1 MIPAP
6 QRAAAPLPQDGP
18 SPTGGRGPTAVA
30 AFPFPPWIGS
40 TAVDRSTV
48 IPRPMSVTE
57 LLDEG
62 FRILRSRY
70 RTLAPIVAVIATP
83 LAVLSAVASRQALP
97 HNGASGAFNVGT
109 LGATGGQ
116 GTWVLA
122 LYAVALLWPALVAG
136 PVCRVTA
143 ATWFGRIET
152 RRSAWRQGMR
162 RVPGQLVA
170 VLTVD
175 VMMVVGAIFLFL
187 PGIAAWVLF
196 RLTLPAMVV
205 EGIGPFR
212 AIGRSAMLVGRRF
225 WVVLGLSLLAL
236 LVDQIVAQL
245 LSLVPTAVGA
255 GFGLHWAYLLI
266 AAGSIA
272 VQTVTWSWS
281 LIVITLLYL
290 DIRSRAEG
298 LDLVVRAGIA
308 SR

>member
-1 MIPAP
+1 MFPTPPGAGSPPAP
-6 QRAAAPLPQDGP
+6 GVG
-18 SPTGGRGPTAVA
+18 SAVGT
-30 AFPFPPWIGS
+30 FPFPPWIGS
-40 TAVDRSTV
+40 TAADPAPV

-62 FRILRSRY
+62 FRILRSQY
-70 RTLAPIVAVIATP
+70 RTLGPIVAVIATP
-83 LAVLSAVASRQALP
+83 LAVLSAVASRQAFP
-97 HNGASGAFNVGT
+97 GQGAGGAFNVGA

-116 GTWVLA
+116 GSWVLA

-143 ATWFGRIET
+143 ATWFGRVET

-162 RVPGQLVA
+162 RVPAQLVA

-175 VMMVVGAIFLFL
+175 VMMAIGAVFLFL
-187 PGIAAWVLF
+187 PAIAVWVLF

-212 AIGRSAMLVGRRF
+212 AIGRSAKLVGRRF
-225 WVVLGLSLLAL
+225 WVVLGLSVLAL
-236 LVDQIVAQL
+236 VVGQIVSQL
-245 LSLVPTAVGA
+245 LSLVPSTVGVV
-255 GFGLHWAYLLI
+255 FGLHWAFILL

-290 DIRSRAEG
+290 DTRSRSEG
-298 LDLVVRAGIA
+298 LDLVVRAGTVA
-308 SR
+308 R

>member
-1 MIPAP
+1 
-6 QRAAAPLPQDGP
+6 
-18 SPTGGRGPTAVA
+18 
-30 AFPFPPWIGS
+30 
-40 TAVDRSTV
+40 
-48 IPRPMSVTE
+48 MSVTE

-62 FRILRSRY
+62 FRILRSQY

-83 LAVLSAVASRQALP
+83 LAVLSAVATRQAFPGRNATSAFGIGSL
-97 HNGASGAFNVGT
+97 GASG
-109 LGATGGQ
+109 GQ
-116 GTWVLA
+116 GSWVLA

-143 ATWFGRIET
+143 ATWFGRVET
-152 RRSAWRQGMR
+152 RRSAWRRGSR

-170 VLTVD
+170 VAAVD
-175 VMMVVGAIFLFL
+175 VMIAVGAVFLFF
-187 PGIAAWVLF
+187 PAIAVWVMF

-212 AIGRSAMLVGRRF
+212 AIGRSAKLVGRRF
-225 WVVLGLSLLAL
+225 WVVFGLSLLAV
-236 LVDQIVAQL
+236 LVGQIVSQL

-255 GFGLHWAYLLI
+255 VFGLHWAYLLL

-281 LIVITLLYL
+281 MIVITLLYL
-290 DIRSRAEG
+290 DTRARREG
-298 LDLVVRAGIA
+298 LDLVVRAGTV